1 MLASSEE
8 LELLSLEALGK
19 ANMLPGIL
27 TGGNKA
33 EGCRAS
39 CQLERV
45 RHQAGELQNSE
56 AQEYQKGPVL
66 LKSRAK
72 VCCIPGDCSF

>member
-1 MLASSEE
+1 MQLLRVLLSLQGLLEMLASSEE

-39 CQLERV
+39 CQLE
-45 RHQAGELQNSE
+45 E
-56 AQEYQKGPVL
+56 
-66 LKSRAK
+66 
-72 VCCIPGDCSF
+72 